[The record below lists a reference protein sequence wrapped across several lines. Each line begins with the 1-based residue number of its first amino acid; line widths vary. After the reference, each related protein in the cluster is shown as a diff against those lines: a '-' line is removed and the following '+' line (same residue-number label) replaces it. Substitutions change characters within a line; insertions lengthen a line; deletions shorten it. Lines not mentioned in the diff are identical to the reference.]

1 MCQDDPERIQNI
13 TAGHKMVPGRAYMEH
28 HKQVASR
35 VYRNIRATYG
45 LEVQRSKWEMLPRVV
60 ENV

>member
-1 MCQDDPERIQNI
+1 
-13 TAGHKMVPGRAYMEH
+13 MVPGRAYMEH